1 MFESNAGAKIFGGWS
16 RGFEQKSFSLFA
28 RGEYGVKTFEY
39 PFFQSRPYSTYGM
52 PVYPFVT
59 SIQKFFK
66 DDGSWFLSLTF
77 LLNSCSSRRR
87 IFRMIFSSTAYTSL
101 SPSLIIVSL
110 LLIRFQR
117 PSSSSFML
125 NMVLFLSLTSKP
137 LKSKYSFRC
146 ANPLAWLSSLWF
158 CSLILKSI

>member
-1 MFESNAGAKIFGGWS
+1 MRVDTSSVTLKRVMSS
-16 RGFEQKSFSLFA
+16 RNTRLRSTDARISSL
-28 RGEYGVKTFEY
+28 R
-39 PFFQSRPYSTYGM
+39 PFFCKSRPYSNLLM

-59 SIQKFFK
+59 SMQKFFK

-77 LLNSCSSRRR
+77 LLNSCSSRSR
-87 IFRMIFSSTAYTSL
+87 IFRMIFSSTTYTSL
-101 SPSLIIVSL
+101 SPSLIIDSL

-117 PSSSSFML
+117 PSSSSLML
-125 NMVLFLSLTSKP
+125 NMLLFLSLTSRP

-158 CSLILKSI
+158 YSLILNSI